1 MKNKKIMA
9 LTSGLSAAAMLT
21 TGIGVACAAP
31 VHTQLKTTSSVHQP
45 LKDSTLTSDSTS
57 STAAPIID
65 MNSVG
70 SANILRVVDANQ
82 SVTTTPLDSPYP
94 STVDAPNLNVAPWAS
109 IYVQFSIKPNTKLT
123 AGEQIRIP
131 FNQLPSQ
138 YAQGYVSQFK
148 NGSILHLDGVDAFKL
163 SLQGTQKNA
172 NGESTAG
179 YFVLTV
185 LPAIANLQY
194 TDIHGAFSFIE
205 IFDRVNLSLTP
216 DQSNLTF
223 GTDVNGDQWK
233 VNVAYKTLVANET
246 TKMQNLLVC
255 SPDSATDFNGIDWT
269 ALQNAY
275 STNKN
280 LSTFLENGQNAN
292 TSFYGYEEV
301 TVPSDAKTEMS
312 FAAGLNY
319 VTTSDGMNV
328 ISNTNAVSLMHF
340 GSGHEITIPSS
351 DWNGEDPGI
360 NALNDMYLDAQPGD
374 YAIRKVNSTTYGV
387 LYDLGSLADKQNII
401 NIGSNYFNNDNNGAS
416 TLNAI
421 MKSANLQ
428 AGVTMTDESQEMGG
442 ITVDFPGSA
451 TVQTATVKRSIYY
464 GNLIA
469 GEWVPYTF
477 SSTTIQN
484 CPINIVSNV
493 SGTKSTQT
501 SNNSGTPTTN
511 TPTNTPT
518 SSNTVSHSTKDA
530 STPTSDTEQPSQ
542 SDTTKPAATT
552 GDAKT
557 NSTQQPQQSTPAKTS
572 STSKDLTHMSSTA
585 QTATAQDKETTTKNP
600 TYKNNM
606 NTPAATTGDAKTN
619 STQQPQQSTPAKTS
633 STSKDLTHMSST
645 AQTATAQDKETTTKN
660 PTYKNN
666 MNTPAAT
673 QQKTLAE
680 TGVSIIS
687 ILAAMCAFFGAGL
700 FIKKRHHTKID
711 TNSNEQ

>member
-572 STSKDLTHMSSTA
+572 STSKDLTHV
-585 QTATAQDKETTTKNP
+585 
-600 TYKNNM
+600 
-606 NTPAATTGDAKTN
+606 
-619 STQQPQQSTPAKTS
+619 
-633 STSKDLTHMSST
+633 SST

>member
-606 NTPAATTGDAKTN
+606 NTPAAT
-619 STQQPQQSTPAKTS
+619 
-633 STSKDLTHMSST
+633 
-645 AQTATAQDKETTTKN
+645 
-660 PTYKNN
+660 
-666 MNTPAAT
+666 

>member
-1 MKNKKIMA
+1 MKKKIMA
-9 LTSGLSAAAMLT
+9 LTSGLSAAAMFT

-572 STSKDLTHMSSTA
+572 STSKDLTHV
-585 QTATAQDKETTTKNP
+585 
-600 TYKNNM
+600 
-606 NTPAATTGDAKTN
+606 
-619 STQQPQQSTPAKTS
+619 
-633 STSKDLTHMSST
+633 SST

>member
-1 MKNKKIMA
+1 MKKKIMA
-9 LTSGLSAAAMLT
+9 LTSGLSAAAMFT

-45 LKDSTLTSDSTS
+45 LKYSTLTSDSTS

-572 STSKDLTHMSSTA
+572 STSKDLTHV
-585 QTATAQDKETTTKNP
+585 
-600 TYKNNM
+600 
-606 NTPAATTGDAKTN
+606 
-619 STQQPQQSTPAKTS
+619 
-633 STSKDLTHMSST
+633 SST